1 MATGSPWP
9 PVWGPPVTECRGDR
23 GSPLHARFREKLRGN
38 KTQTEAQR
46 QRVRFGEEEQGSGA
60 DGGRQA
66 AGAKADFATTSTPA
80 GDRGSPLHRAID
92 LHPVGAC
99 FARPW
104 ATAGR
109 PYMPDSGRSCGETK
123 PKPKPSASGFGLER
137 RSKEAARM
145 AATRPPERKRTLRR
159 RARRRATAGRPCVPN
174 SGDS

>member
-1 MATGSPWP
+1 MRQPLSFLWRRAAPGRPSGGHQLRNVGATAGRPYMPDSGRNCGETKPKPKPSASGFGLERRSKGAARMAATRP
-9 PVWGPPVTECRGDR
+9 PERKRT
-23 GSPLHARFREKLRGN
+23 LRRR
-38 KTQTEAQR
+38 AR
-46 QRVRFGEEEQGSGA
+46 QR
-60 DGGRQA
+60 
-66 AGAKADFATTSTPA
+66 
-80 GDRGSPLHRAID
+80 
-92 LHPVGAC
+92 
-99 FARPW
+99 

-145 AATRPPERKRTLRR
+145 AAARPPERKRTLRR